1 MVDSDF
7 GDLSKTGRRI
17 LTRSRLVLADGECG
31 KSVINVSGK
40 SVVHL
45 SPEVVRFKL
54 SANVVTIGVD
64 GETGSRIL
72 TGCGSTGTVSA
83 EYVGVVVVV
92 GKTGSSILRESG
104 PVRPRQT
111 ADVVCPVRIN
121 YLTRRVNLSLV
132 STGSRILAGRGPV
145 DGGCGRSGP

>member
-17 LTRSRLVLADGECG
+17 LTGSRLVLADGECG
-31 KSVINVSGK
+31 KSDINVSGK

-45 SPEVVRFKL
+45 SPEVVRFKS

-83 EYVGVVVVV
+83 EYVGVVVV
-92 GKTGSSILRESG
+92 GKTGSSILRKSG
-104 PVRPRQT
+104 PVRSRQT
-111 ADVVCPVRIN
+111 ADVVCPVRLN
-121 YLTRRVNLSLV
+121 YLTRVNMSSV